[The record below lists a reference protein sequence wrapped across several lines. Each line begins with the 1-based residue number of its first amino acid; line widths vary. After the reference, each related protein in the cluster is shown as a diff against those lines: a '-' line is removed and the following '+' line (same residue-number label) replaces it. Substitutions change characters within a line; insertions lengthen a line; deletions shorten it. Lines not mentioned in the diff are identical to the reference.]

1 MHEGIDAGMVC
12 LFGASGLHEAPRDVR
27 DAAALVFSEERAL
40 DERADKPMLICQILR
55 RELIPRWE
63 GAL

>member
-1 MHEGIDAGMVC
+1 MVG
-12 LFGASGLHEAPRDVR
+12 FIGANGLHEAPRDVR
-27 DAAALVFSEERAL
+27 DAAAFVFSEERAF
-40 DERADKPMLICQILR
+40 DERTDEPMLICQILR